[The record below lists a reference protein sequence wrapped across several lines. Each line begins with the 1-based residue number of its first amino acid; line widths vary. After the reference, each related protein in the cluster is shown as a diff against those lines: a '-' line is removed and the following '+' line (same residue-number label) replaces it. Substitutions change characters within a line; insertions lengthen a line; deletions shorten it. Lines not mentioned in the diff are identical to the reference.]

1 MRTPMKA
8 RLRVPFLSLLAL
20 LGVTL
25 MSACSGGIT
34 SPTSSS
40 QQRSSLLTPTG
51 RSNLTGYVV
60 AERAPTDSLGTK
72 IGNTLTGTPGAADS
86 LGLSTGQ

>member
-34 SPTSSS
+34 SPTA
-40 QQRSSLLTPTG
+40 QPTAQRASIQAPTG
-51 RSNLTGYVV
+51 RSNFTGYVV
-60 AERAPTDSLGTK
+60 AERARPDTLIDGGTTLIHTLPDSVGKLV
-72 IGNTLTGTPGAADS
+72 
-86 LGLSTGQ
+86 GQ

>member
-1 MRTPMKA
+1 MRTPTKA

-34 SPTSSS
+34 SPTASPAA
-40 QQRSSLLTPTG
+40 QQRSTVLVPTG
-51 RSNLTGYVV
+51 RSNFTGYVV
-60 AERAPTDSLGTK
+60 AERAPLDSLGNSF
-72 IGNTLTGTPGAADS
+72 GHTLTHTLPDS
-86 LGLSTGQ
+86 LGKSGQ

>member
-34 SPTSSS
+34 SPTSAS
-40 QQRSSLLTPTG
+40 QHRSSALTPTG

-60 AERAPTDSLGTK
+60 AERAAIDSLSTK
-72 IGNTLTGTPGAADS
+72 TGNTLTGAPTAADS
-86 LGLSTGQ
+86 LGMSIGR

>member
-34 SPTSSS
+34 SPTAAS
-40 QQRSSLLTPTG
+40 QQRSSALAPTG

-60 AERAPTDSLGTK
+60 AERAPIDSLRNK
-72 IGNTLTGTPGAADS
+72 VGNTLTGSPTPADS
-86 LGLSTGQ
+86 LGMSIDR